1 MVADT
6 YDGLEYLPYVDNTV
20 TPEQVAE
27 VESLVLNELRNT
39 DTTAVHPLVDSL
51 LPLPLSRST
60 SLLSQEIERYEEE
73 QPEEDEPIIN
83 GIDTSRYSDDV
94 DNYTNLSYSMLEKRN
109 LELMAQN
116 QQNMQASWRRHLQHL
131 GEVES
136 NYEQNLGDKRNR
148 SEEVLSERKRRQLDF
163 EPVGEY
169 LEHRWRDGLRS
180 MVNMGMNSEMK

>member
-1 MVADT
+1 MVADS
-6 YDGLEYLPYVDNTV
+6 YDSLEYLPYVDNTV
-20 TPEQVAE
+20 TPEQVAD
-27 VESLVLNELRNT
+27 VESLISNELRNT
-39 DTTAVHPLVDSL
+39 DTTAVHPLVENL
-51 LPLPLSRST
+51 LPLPSSRST

-73 QPEEDEPIIN
+73 QPDEDEPIIN
-83 GIDTSRYSDDV
+83 GIDNSRYSDDV

-116 QQNMQASWRRHLQHL
+116 HQNMQASWRRHLRHL

-136 NYEQNLGDKRNR
+136 NYEQHLGDKRNR
-148 SEEVLSERKRRQLDF
+148 SDEVLSERKRRQLEY

-180 MVNMGMNSEMK
+180 MVNMGMNEQ